1 MLSKTYPSTI
11 CVPHRNGIRQNTR
24 DMRVKERM
32 QSRRQELVEEMI
44 KRDPLYRPPA
54 DYRCGGLRICRGA
67 AALMLGHHMP
77 CFQPSRCIAVLPYT
91 CAVLSRERGRW

>member
-1 MLSKTYPSTI
+1 MLP
-11 CVPHRNGIRQNTR
+11 RNGIRQNTR

-54 DYRCGGLRICRGA
+54 DYRCGCRVQSLGSGLQRCCCFVQEAPGLLQSFAGQDSA
-67 AALMLGHHMP
+67 AGWMSL
-77 CFQPSRCIAVLPYT
+77 
-91 CAVLSRERGRW
+91 

>member
-1 MLSKTYPSTI
+1 MFN
-11 CVPHRNGIRQNTR
+11 RNGIRQNTR

-54 DYRCGGLRICRGA
+54 DYRCGNKFR
-67 AALMLGHHMP
+67 
-77 CFQPSRCIAVLPYT
+77 V
-91 CAVLSRERGRW
+91 